1 MKLRRDVV
9 FNPLVDGLWRGVCL
23 YLLQQLLLQLQQWE
37 QEAQALP
44 LQDLQHAILV
54 LVDFCKEQGVWYSD
68 GGVTMRTTVASL
80 GCILNLYRPYWFD
93 VALECLYL
101 GASSAC

>member
-1 MKLRRDVV
+1 MKLGRDVV

-44 LQDLQHAILV
+44 LQDLQHAVLV
-54 LVDFCKEQGVWYSD
+54 LIDFCQEEQVSYS
-68 GGVTMRTTVASL
+68 A
-80 GCILNLYRPYWFD
+80 
-93 VALECLYL
+93 E
-101 GASSAC
+101 